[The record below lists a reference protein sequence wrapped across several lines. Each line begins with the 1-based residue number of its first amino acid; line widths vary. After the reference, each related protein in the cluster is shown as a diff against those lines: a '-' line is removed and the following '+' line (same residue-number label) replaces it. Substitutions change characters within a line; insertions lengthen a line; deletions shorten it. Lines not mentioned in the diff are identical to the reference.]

1 MSDEVKKPDPSNIV
15 KKPDPSNIVKKP
27 DPSNIVKKPDTSEI
41 KKPDTPEIKKPDTHE
56 VDKNKGVA
64 DLISENLNALIR
76 DFIPSPTAA
85 DIVSRNAKI
94 VLYGLFVVVGLAI
107 LLFAFTVTN
116 DKFDSSKVTPAVIKD
131 GKIITPEQKV
141 LLNASQQLIISQQL
155 EQINSIYIAAISGAL
170 ALGGTLIAQL
180 WGRKN

>member
-1 MSDEVKKPDPSNIV
+1 M
-15 KKPDPSNIVKKP
+15 
-27 DPSNIVKKPDTSEI
+27 
-41 KKPDTPEIKKPDTHE
+41 
-56 VDKNKGVA
+56 
-64 DLISENLNALIR
+64 IR

-107 LLFAFTVTN
+107 LLFTFTVTN
-116 DKFDSSKVTPAVIKD
+116 DKFDSSKIIPTTVIKD
-131 GKIITPEQKV
+131 NKTIKSNQTV